1 MRGFKQAQVLT
12 AIKGSAGIMSTIARR
27 LDCDWTTAKRYVNK
41 WEKTRQAFA
50 DEDEAIIDMAE
61 GVLYKSI
68 KEGNTQDAKWLLSK
82 RRKAKYSERQEVTGA
97 DGDAL
102 TLKLTWGDVADFN
115 D

>member
-27 LDCDWTTAKRYVNK
+27 LDCDWTTAKKYVNK
-41 WEKTRQAFA
+41 WDKTRQAFA
-50 DEDEAIIDMAE
+50 DEDEAIIDLAE
-61 GVLYKSI
+61 SILYKSI
-68 KEGNTQDAKWLLSK
+68 RAGDTRDAKWLLSK

-97 DGDAL
+97 DGDAMDIN
-102 TLKLTWGDVADFN
+102 LTWGDPVD